1 MMNCAYDELYLQ
13 SAQRIVGD
21 MLDFTVN
28 TLKLQMDEFYKYFLI
43 SSISHQIE
51 IGNPTYVAGMNGCEV
66 ARLILDECGVD
77 YLDADDIMYVDKS
90 AEYWVGWSLA
100 YYQWKSN
107 KSFSLIDECVPIDM
121 ILGMYSTLHEADISA
136 FVDIMDEKCQKLRD
150 VVQLKRLRAYA
161 MLSQSQLAE
170 KSGVALRQIQL
181 FEQGKRDIHK
191 TQGESLRQLAR
202 ALHCSME
209 ELF

>member
-28 TLKLQMDEFYKYFLI
+28 TLELQMDEFYKYFLI

-100 YYQWKSN
+100 
-107 KSFSLIDECVPIDM
+107 
-121 ILGMYSTLHEADISA
+121 
-136 FVDIMDEKCQKLRD
+136 
-150 VVQLKRLRAYA
+150 
-161 MLSQSQLAE
+161 
-170 KSGVALRQIQL
+170 
-181 FEQGKRDIHK
+181 
-191 TQGESLRQLAR
+191 
-202 ALHCSME
+202 
-209 ELF
+209 